1 MTSQPPP
8 AALAGLLILLLH
20 IFLPVTAGFF
30 LSASHYAQ
38 QHPEFIFSAPT
49 MDFWLG
55 TDAMGR
61 DVFART
67 LFGGRDTLFVSLAA
81 TLISMGAGSVTGMYA
96 GIRGGWPDE
105 LIMRLVDM
113 LRTLPWILPVLLVIA
128 VIGHSL
134 PAIILILGFCD
145 AVDVTRVVRG
155 ATLSV
160 VRQEYIASARLRGE
174 KKSTLFLREL
184 LPNIAH
190 VLSVETAMRYSWML
204 LRFSTLSFLGFGS
217 PPPTPNWGMMIS
229 EAAPYISFAPWASL
243 APALAL
249 CSLVIGVNLAS
260 GLLKHNLHASS

>member
-1 MTSQPPP
+1 MNRQPSP

-20 IFLPVTAGFF
+20 IFLPITANLF

-38 QHPEFIFSAPT
+38 QHPEYILSGPT
-49 MDFWLG
+49 SEFWLG
-55 TDAMGR
+55 TDDLGR
-61 DVFART
+61 DIFART
-67 LFGGRDTLFVSLAA
+67 LLGGRDTVFVSLAA
-81 TLISMGAGSVTGMYA
+81 TLIAMGVGSMTGMYA

-113 LRTLPWILPVLLVIA
+113 CRTMPWILPVLLIVA

-134 PAIILILGFCD
+134 AAIMLILGLFD
-145 AVDVTRVVRG
+145 AIDVTRVIRG

-160 VRQEYIASARLRGE
+160 VHQEFIASARLRGE
-174 KKSTLFLREL
+174 KKRTLFIYEL
-184 LPNIAH
+184 LPNIDH
-190 VLSVETAMRYSWML
+190 VFSVEAAMRYSWML

-217 PPPTPNWGMMIS
+217 PPPTPDWGMMIS
-229 EAAPYISFAPWASL
+229 EAAPYISLAPWASL

-260 GLLKHNLHASS
+260 GLLSSS